1 MSNPRIKWGSDN
13 QPRFP
18 AITREH
24 YVETPETVI
33 DYMLHLERTVA
44 ALAPINAAYR
54 EDLVEYSKMKSVIRK
69 LENEIQELKDR
80 MQEYLEKAEEK

>member
-44 ALAPINAAYR
+44 ALAR
-54 EDLVEYSKMKSVIRK
+54 HVIDGRCADITHTTQRTK
-69 LENEIQELKDR
+69 
-80 MQEYLEKAEEK
+80 